1 MVLCKA
7 LGELLLLLGACPV
20 LLEDYDHLA
29 SVGIFRIDSA
39 LSAHF
44 DDFPDLV
51 LRLLASGILALTP
64 NTFRIALAGAHRL
77 LLRFEDRSRARI
89 GDLLMAPLDEALS
102 ELLVGRGR
110 ATT

>member
-29 SVGIFRIDSA
+29 RVGIFRIDSA

-89 GDLLMAPLDEALS
+89 SDLLMAPLHEALS

-110 ATT
+110 AST